1 MSCVALSTSPSALRT
16 LPTVLVALA
25 AVACSS
31 GASPGAPDA
40 DAGDAGAMDAELPD
54 DAAPIE
60 DLAPPVDLGP
70 PDPFADELPWEPCAL
85 FTGSSTPGA
94 LCLTWPLPLRHDD
107 PDGPSIDVFIKRI
120 PGGGRGQL
128 WLLQG
133 GPGGVSAYM
142 ESNGRNWGRAVGY
155 DAYIVEHRGVGRSTR
170 LGCAEEEARES
181 EEGYRITPEEFGPC
195 VDAAFSQF
203 GESAFEALTS
213 VTEAARDLGA
223 LMELFREP
231 EDPRFLYGVS
241 YGTYWGSRFL
251 QIFPELVDGAI
262 LDSIC
267 GPGGCGFP
275 LRFDV
280 GFDEIGREVLA
291 ACAEDEACAALFET
305 DDPYAEALEA
315 LQSFDTRC
323 PIAAGGRTTAMDIRG
338 GLGFLLTNRNTR
350 RAVPA
355 ALRMAARCAVED
367 QRGLRFFGDLLFPEN
382 PTVWP
387 DDVARLRSDLLFHG
401 VVRSELQDDPVL
413 TPEGYAERLETLVF
427 RGGGRRDVELYRA
440 TLNALPRIA
449 PDPVNFGRVPETT
462 RPVLMLNGALD
473 PQTPPSVGRSLF
485 EVLTGPHKYYVE
497 MPRATHVVANTNC
510 GRNLV
515 LGFLRDP
522 LAEPNTGC
530 LDDLDAI
537 DFSDNADLA
546 RAYFGLE
553 TLYPEEEPA
562 ETARSAIVD
571 LEAVEALRDLARE
584 WVRGGPAFRA
594 GLTVAA
600 P

>member
-1 MSCVALSTSPSALRT
+1 MLMAST
-16 LPTVLVALA
+16 ALA
-25 AVACSS
+25 CS
-31 GASPGAPDA
+31 GGGAPVSVGADGGDAAAA
-40 DAGDAGAMDAELPD
+40 DAGLPADDGAGL
-54 DAAPIE
+54 
-60 DLAPPVDLGP
+60 DLAPPEDLGP
-70 PDPFADELPWEPCAL
+70 PDPFADELPWEPCSL
-85 FTGSSTPGA
+85 FTGSSSPGA

-107 PDGPSIDVFIKRI
+107 PEGPTIDVFVKRI

-142 ESNGRNWGRAVGY
+142 EGNGRTWGRAVGY

-170 LGCAEEEARES
+170 LGCAEQEAQES
-181 EEGYRITPEEFGPC
+181 DEGYRITPEEFGPC
-195 VDAAFSQF
+195 VDAAFAQF
-203 GESAFEALTS
+203 GEDEFEALSS

-231 EDPRFLYGVS
+231 NDPLFLYGVS

-251 QIFPELVDGAI
+251 QLFPELVDGAI

-291 ACAEDEACAALFET
+291 ACADDEACAALFET
-305 DDPYAEALEA
+305 EDPYAEGFEA
-315 LQSFDTRC
+315 LRSFDTRC

-338 GLGFLLTNRNTR
+338 GLGFLLTARNTR

-355 ALRMAARCAVED
+355 VLRMAARCDVED
-367 QRGLRFFGDLLFPEN
+367 QRALRFFGDLLFPES

-387 DDVARLRSDLLFHG
+387 DEVARLRSDLLFHG

-413 TPEGYAERLETLVF
+413 TPEAYAESLEELVF

-440 TLNALPRIA
+440 TLEALPRIA
-449 PDPVNFGRVPETT
+449 PDPATFGRVPETS

-473 PQTPPSVGRSLF
+473 PQTPPSVGRSLY
-485 EVLTGPHKYYVE
+485 EVFTGPNKYYVE

-515 LGFLRDP
+515 LAFLRDP
-522 LAEPNTGC
+522 TAEPNLGC
-530 LDDLDAI
+530 LDDLDAL
-537 DFSDNADLA
+537 DFSDNTDLA

-553 TLYPEEEPA
+553 TLYPEGDAPEA
-562 ETARSAIVD
+562 ARSAVVD
-571 LEAVEALRDLARE
+571 VEAIEALRERARE
-584 WVRGGPAFRA
+584 WARSGPAFRA
-594 GLTVAA
+594 GLAG
-600 P
+600 PP